1 MWAECQFVDPIADIA
16 VLGSVDGQELYDEA
30 AAYDD
35 LTDEIDP
42 LPIAD
47 APEKGSAWL
56 LSLDGQWLQCER
68 GVASDRSRLRTQPP
82 RSEAECRALRYWLMS
97 PASVGALFAVGLPL
111 LRSVYLTFAM
121 LASYSLPG
129 LREACRELATL
140 PH

>member
-56 LSLDGQWLQCER
+56 LSLGGQWLQCETWRSFGPFSIKNAAAPIR
-68 GVASDRSRLRTQPP
+68 GGMSGCRAPTRQPP
-82 RSEAECRALRYWLMS
+82 TPLRGCLSDIADWWARGGQFPILCYR
-97 PASVGALFAVGLPL
+97 GARKSAKDGWP
-111 LRSVYLTFAM
+111 S
-121 LASYSLPG
+121 G
-129 LREACRELATL
+129 
-140 PH
+140 

>member
-56 LSLDGQWLQCER
+56 LSLGGQWFQCETWRSFGPFSIKNAAAPIR
-68 GVASDRSRLRTQPP
+68 GGMSGSPILADVARLRSGP
-82 RSEAECRALRYWLMS
+82 
-97 PASVGALFAVGLPL
+97 FL
-111 LRSVYLTFAM
+111 LS
-121 LASYSLPG
+121 
-129 LREACRELATL
+129 ACRFYARSI
-140 PH
+140 